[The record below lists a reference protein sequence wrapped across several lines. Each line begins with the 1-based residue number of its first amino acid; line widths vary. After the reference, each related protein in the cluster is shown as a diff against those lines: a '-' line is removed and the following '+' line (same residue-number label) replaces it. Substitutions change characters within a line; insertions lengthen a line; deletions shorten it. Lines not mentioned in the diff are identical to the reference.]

1 MRRALRWFWKTGML
15 STFLAG
21 LFAVLPIVITVGIMA
36 WFGGLITEWLGAE
49 SFVGDSLANWDFDWL
64 PIRSWRPSWG
74 GLPSCWPSGS
84 WARAEIGR
92 EKKARDAV

>member
-36 WFGGLITEWLGAE
+36 WFGGLITGGSARKASWATACA
-49 SFVGDSLANWDFDWL
+49 DWDFDWL

-84 WARAEIGR
+84 WPRAEIGR